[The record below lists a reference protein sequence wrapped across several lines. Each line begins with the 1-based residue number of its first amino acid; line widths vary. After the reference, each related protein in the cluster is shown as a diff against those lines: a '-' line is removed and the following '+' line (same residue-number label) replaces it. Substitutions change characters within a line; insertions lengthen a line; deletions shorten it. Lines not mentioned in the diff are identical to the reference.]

1 MHAFQRRFI
10 DLAVAKEA
18 LAFGR
23 FELKSGRISPYFFNA
38 GRFCDGSSL
47 AVLGHCYAA
56 AIVQSGIDFDFLFGP
71 AYKGIPLATATA
83 IALAEQHG
91 RDLPWCFN
99 RKEAKD
105 HGEGGVL
112 VGAPARGRAAAPG
125 NVELALR
132 LRGRLARYHRDVDNA
147 FWQWND
153 VWLSPAFAAFD
164 IRDECKRIGA
174 PLLAVQGED
183 DEYGTLEQLQAI
195 ARAAPQTRMQ
205 VLAACGHSPHRD
217 QPEALTA
224 TIGDFLAPLA

>member
-112 VGAPARGRAAAPG
+112 VGAPARGRALIIDDVITAGTAIRESVQLLTRAG
-125 NVELALR
+125 ASVAGVVLGLDRKERGLGSESATQELARTL
-132 LRGRLARYHRDVDNA
+132 GVSVVSIVDI
-147 FWQWND
+147 D
-153 VWLSPAFAAFD
+153 D
-164 IRDECKRIGA
+164 IIEYLDGGA
-174 PLLAVQGED
+174 PDQAAAAR
-183 DEYGTLEQLQAI
+183 EYRNRYGAGAGNDSNRE
-195 ARAAPQTRMQ
+195 PNK
-205 VLAACGHSPHRD
+205 
-217 QPEALTA
+217 
-224 TIGDFLAPLA
+224 